1 MACPQEINIEEK
13 RNEKQ
18 TKYRQL
24 AFEVREKRVS
34 YNIVVVPLVLG
45 ALGGGVKETIQQIE
59 RIFEKSDW
67 GKRIA
72 GEMQKTILMGSESII

>member
-1 MACPQEINIEEK
+1 MASPQEINIEEK

-59 RIFEKSDW
+59 RIFEKVT
-67 GKRIA
+67 
-72 GEMQKTILMGSESII
+72 GERG